1 MNPRSFPRPNTRL
14 HALAAAALLAAGPAA
29 FAQQA
34 AAPAEAAS
42 ATKLDAVVV
51 TGIRAS
57 IAKSI
62 ATKRN
67 ASTNVEVVSAED
79 VGKMPDKNVADAL
92 SRLPGVNV
100 QYGGAGAMDEAERV
114 AIRGTSPGLNLVT
127 IAGHAVSA
135 GDWHVGD
142 QSAGNTVSSR
152 SVGFGLLPSQLI
164 GQTLVYKTQ
173 RADITEGGLAGSVD
187 VLLRRPLDFKTGLS
201 GEAAL
206 GAVYAD
212 LPGKT
217 DPQVSGLMA
226 WVSQDRRIG
235 LVAQAFKEDRT
246 LRRDGQE
253 LFSYTAL
260 TQAQATSLA
269 GGDAALAA
277 QLVGKRLP
285 NQFNSAMFEGVR
297 KRKGGYLGL
306 ELRPDAQWDIVLSGF
321 KSSLDAPNYNS
332 SGFATLSNLVP
343 GGWLLSNP
351 VIDGDVITG
360 ASLKRPAGSTTNA
373 MGMEFDHFMRAG
385 ARSTSDFYDLDVK
398 FEPSDRLSLR
408 ARAGS
413 TEGGGYTSSQPALVF
428 ALVNPD
434 ITYQMHRDRATDWV
448 MTNAAGQRID
458 LGNIANYEM
467 MNGLPLPAVTSLDR
481 ENYLHFDGDLKLA
494 TSWFTNL
501 KFGLRT
507 ATHKRS
513 VDAVGSRW
521 NAQDDGSTATPFR
534 AITGASLINFPVTT
548 PNPATAYPGGFASG
562 VDGDFPRDLFRF
574 GTDQLQQFADQ
585 YQYYD
590 ATGGKQWGSGYALR
604 EKNRAAYLMGEFD
617 AEQFS
622 GNIGLR
628 AVQTV
633 VDTTSYQLVPQC
645 PALAA
650 CPTQGAIVGSRF
662 GTVVPSYTSTK
673 HNALL
678 PSANLKWDIDSRLV
692 ARFSL
697 SRSLGRPNYNE
708 LAGALTV
715 NNNTLIAATGNPML
729 KPTTAN
735 NADASLAWYF
745 APRAYVSG
753 SLFSQRLHDYVKP
766 VSQVAML
773 DDPSNP
779 GTQREYM
786 LTTRVGMKAK
796 LHGAELAAEL
806 PLGAGFGAGGNLTY
820 VKSRDA
826 DGQPMLGSSKVTYN
840 LIGFYENDR
849 FSARLSWN
857 WRDDY
862 AYTVIG
868 DGSGQVKQDLKGNY
882 LINGLHYYA
891 AYGALSLSL
900 NYKINE
906 HLSVSLDGNNLNDP
920 LRHTYML
927 TESAPA
933 NWYTSGRQYYLNLR
947 MKL

>member
-1 MNPRSFPRPNTRL
+1 MTTPRRFTLETRPR
-14 HALAAAALLAAGPAA
+14 AVAAAAALLLSGPAVL
-29 FAQQA
+29 AQQA
-34 AAPAEAAS
+34 AAED

-62 ATKRN
+62 DTKRN
-67 ASTNVEVVSAED
+67 AGTNVEVVSAED
-79 VGKMPDKNVADAL
+79 VGKMPDKNIADAL

-127 IAGHAVSA
+127 INGHAVSA

-187 VLLRRPLDFKTGLS
+187 VLLRRPLDFKAGLS
-201 GEAAL
+201 GEAAV
-206 GAVYAD
+206 GAVYSD

-217 DPQVSGLMA
+217 DGQLSGLMA
-226 WVSQDRRIG
+226 WVSPDRRIG
-235 LVAQAFKEDRT
+235 VVAQAFKEDRT

-253 LFSYTAL
+253 TFSYTAL
-260 TQAQATSLA
+260 TQAQANSLA

-285 NQFNSAMFEGVR
+285 NQFNSTMFEGVR
-297 KRKGGYLGL
+297 KRKGGYLGV
-306 ELRPDAQWDIVLSGF
+306 ELRPDKQWDITLSAF
-321 KSSLDAPNYNS
+321 KSSLNAPNYNS
-332 SGFATLSNLVP
+332 SGFATLSNLVA
-343 GGWLLSNP
+343 GGWRISNP
-351 VIDGDVITG
+351 VIDGDVITS

-373 MGMEFDHFMRAG
+373 MGMEFDHFMRDG

-398 FEPSDRLSLR
+398 FEPSDKLSLR

-413 TEGGGYTSSQPALVF
+413 TKGAGYTTSQPALVF
-428 ALVNPD
+428 ALVNPNVS
-434 ITYQMHRDRATDWV
+434 YQMHGDRPTDWV
-448 MTNAAGQRID
+448 MTDASGTAID
-458 LGNIANYEM
+458 LGNIANYKM
-467 MNGLPLPAVTSLDR
+467 MNGLPLPAITSMDR
-481 ENYLHFDGDLKLA
+481 ENYLHLDGDWKLGDGL
-494 TSWFTNL
+494 FTNL
-501 KFGLRT
+501 KFGVRT

-521 NAQDDGSTATPFR
+521 KAQDDGSTTTPFTS
-534 AITGASLINFPVTT
+534 IVGASLINFPVNT
-548 PNPATAYPGGFASG
+548 PNPATAYPSG
-562 VDGDFPRDLFRF
+562 YAGTLDGNFPRNLFRF
-574 GTDQLQQFADQ
+574 STDQLQQFANQ
-585 YQYYD
+585 YEYYD
-590 ATGGKQWGSGYALR
+590 PVGGKQWGSGYGLR
-604 EKNRAAYLMGEFD
+604 EENRAVYVMGEFD
-617 AEQFS
+617 ADKIS
-622 GNIGLR
+622 GNVGLR
-628 AVQTV
+628 AVQTT

-645 PALAA
+645 PALATCA
-650 CPTQGAIVGSRF
+650 TPGAIVGSRF
-662 GTVVPSYTSTK
+662 GTYVPSYTSTK

-678 PSANLKWDIDSRLV
+678 PSVNLKWDIDSRLV
-692 ARFSL
+692 ARFSA

-715 NNNTLIAATGNPML
+715 NNNTLIAATGNPFL

-753 SLFSQRLHDYVKP
+753 SLFAQRLSDYVKP

-806 PLGAGFGAGGNLTY
+806 PVGAGFGVGGNLTY
-820 VKSRDA
+820 VKSSDA

-840 LIGFYENDR
+840 LIGFYENDS
-849 FSARLSWN
+849 FSARASWN

-868 DGSGQVKQDLKGNY
+868 DGSGKVKQDLKGNY
-882 LINGLHYYA
+882 IINGLHYYKG
-891 AYGALSLSL
+891 YGSLSLSL
-900 NYKINE
+900 NYKIND
-906 HLSVSLDGNNLNDP
+906 HLSVSLDGNNLNNP
-920 LRHTYML
+920 VRHTYML
-927 TESAPA
+927 TENAPA
-933 NWYTSGRQYYLNLR
+933 NWYTSGRQYYVNLR
-947 MKL
+947 MKI